1 LRLAEKRSLPEDQR
15 LWQLHATYCRNRF
28 FQLSLNHQLC
38 FHIAQT
44 LKIDSKGTLMSV
56 ECSIPVLPSV
66 YRRESSNKPVRIWFT
81 IAAALILGV
90 TALRAE
96 KVPDIQPGFAL
107 PDMHR
112 LTDTVYVAQ
121 LSPGLWVHT
130 TVGTL
135 ADGSLYAA
143 NGALVEDGDTS
154 ILFDVGWTPEEARTL
169 LDWARLVLKHPVSK
183 AYVTH
188 FHNDRLGGAAE
199 LERQH
204 IPVFATVLTVELAK
218 KTGQPVP
225 DNPISA
231 PVKPTSVGHDAILLF
246 PGAGHTRDNIVV
258 DFPEEQIL
266 FGGCFLKAG
275 DAKGIGNLAD
285 ADVTAWPQSLK
296 HMQSIFPQVKLAI
309 PGHGPISANA
319 VGRTLELLK

>member
-1 LRLAEKRSLPEDQR
+1 
-15 LWQLHATYCRNRF
+15 
-28 FQLSLNHQLC
+28 
-38 FHIAQT
+38 
-44 LKIDSKGTLMSV
+44 MSV
-56 ECSIPVLPSV
+56 ESCIPVFPSA
-66 YRRESSNKPVRIWFT
+66 YRRESSNRPVRVWFT
-81 IAAALILGV
+81 IAAGLILGV
-90 TALRAE
+90 TAIRAE

-121 LSPGLWVHT
+121 LSPRLWVHT

-135 ADGSLYAA
+135 ADGNLYAA
-143 NGALVEDGDTS
+143 NGALLEDGNSS

-169 LDWARLVLKHPVSK
+169 LDWARLVLKRPVSK

-199 LERQH
+199 LERRH
-204 IPVFATVLTVELAK
+204 IPVFATVFTVDLAR

-225 DNPISA
+225 DHPISIPVA
-231 PVKPTSVGHDAILLF
+231 PTGVGHDAILLF

-258 DFPEEQIL
+258 EFPEERIL

-275 DAKGIGNLAD
+275 DAKGIGNSAD
-285 ADVTAWPQSLK
+285 ADVKAWPQSLK
-296 HMQSIFPQVKLAI
+296 HMRSIFPQVKLAI
-309 PGHGPISANA
+309 PGHGPIGANA